1 MIEGMRFGAAIL
13 GIGMLVAIT
22 AYCPPWVCAPVEV
35 SAASHSCCPHSSQHT
50 RPPCDTTSQT
60 CPYLLL
66 EKTRA
71 IALHLDSPPL
81 PVSHVAPQVEQFERV
96 LTADSYVVNAA
107 DLYLRNRVLLI

>member
-1 MIEGMRFGAAIL
+1 MRLGAAIL
-13 GIGMLVAIT
+13 GIAMLVTVT
-22 AYCPPWVCAPVEV
+22 AYCPSWVCAPLEV
-35 SAASHSCCPHSSQHT
+35 NTVARSCCPHSSQHT
-50 RPPCDTTSQT
+50 RPCDTTIQT

-71 IALHLDSPPL
+71 IALHFDSPPL
-81 PVSHVAPQVEQFERV
+81 QVSHVARQGEQFERV